1 MRLVYL
7 SVDDVLATYAKTVEV
22 SGGGAIGVLD
32 AGQLESVLQNIQN
45 DDWYPTFSAKLT
57 HLFFGI
63 AKFHC
68 LQDGNKR
75 TAITAC
81 AHMLLVNGYLYCV
94 KQFLHDMEN
103 IAVQVADDIISKELL
118 GEIIQAHLDQDTDNE
133 ALKLKIL
140 EAISVRDV
148 DPNPVV

>member
-1 MRLVYL
+1 MTIVYL
-7 SVDDVLATYAKTVEV
+7 SLDDVLATYAKTVEI
-22 SGGGAIGVLD
+22 SGGGLAGVLD
-32 AGQLESVLQNIQN
+32 QGRLESVLQNIQN
-45 DDWYPTFSAKLT
+45 DDWYPTFGAKLT
-57 HLFFGI
+57 HLFFGL

-103 IAVQVADDIISKELL
+103 ISVQVAAGIISKELL
-118 GEIIQAHLDQDTDNE
+118 GEIIQAQLDQDTENE
-133 ALKLKIL
+133 ELKLKLL
-140 EAISVRDV
+140 EAISAG
-148 DPNPVV
+148 NPS

>member
-1 MRLVYL
+1 MTIVYL
-7 SVDDVLATYAKTVEV
+7 TIDDVLATYSKTLAI
-22 SGGGAIGVLD
+22 SGGGSAGVLD
-32 AGQLESVLQNIQN
+32 QGQLESVLQNIQN
-45 DDWYPTFSAKLT
+45 DDWYPTFGAKLT

-94 KQFLHDMEN
+94 KSFLHDMEN
-103 IAVQVADDIISKELL
+103 IAVQVADDIISKDLL
-118 GEIIQAHLDQDTDNE
+118 GEIIQAHLDQDTENE

-140 EAISVRDV
+140 EAISVAS
-148 DPNPVV
+148 PQE